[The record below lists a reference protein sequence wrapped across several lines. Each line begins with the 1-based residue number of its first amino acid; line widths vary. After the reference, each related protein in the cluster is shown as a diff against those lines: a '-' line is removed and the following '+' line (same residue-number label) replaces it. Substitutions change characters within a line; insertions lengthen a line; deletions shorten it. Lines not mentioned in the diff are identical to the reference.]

1 MPKLT
6 KMDRDDLQS
15 LLETHS
21 ELCAAADKI
30 GKRGNVA
37 GITTTN
43 TYDDSDFVSVTIDSV
58 FAKQS
63 IAAQREKVE
72 KALAEYGVVI
82 KG

>member
-1 MPKLT
+1 MICSPYWKPTRNSAPLP
-6 KMDRDDLQS
+6 
-15 LLETHS
+15 
-21 ELCAAADKI
+21 DKI
-30 GKRGNVA
+30 GKRGIVA